1 MAFLCVTHHV
11 GAHGVARPE
20 GENVGDGAALLDVL
34 RHAGRVLGEPLGVDE
49 PVELVQVRRDRQ
61 RDVLRV
67 ARDAHV
73 LHNV

>member
-49 PVELVQVRRDRQ
+49 PTPPPNTDRT
-61 RDVLRV
+61 V
-67 ARDAHV
+67 AAPQIQSGSAMWTI
-73 LHNV
+73 